1 MQALA
6 TMARLEKTCQ
16 SFAYILLR
24 LQRESSHFG
33 RKRYLFAKVLSKIQ
47 MRWQKNSF
55 KSAGF
60 EDIGEFGENSEDAE
74 NSPKSLEKVKL
85 ND

>member
-1 MQALA
+1 
-6 TMARLEKTCQ
+6 
-16 SFAYILLR
+16 
-24 LQRESSHFG
+24 
-33 RKRYLFAKVLSKIQ
+33 